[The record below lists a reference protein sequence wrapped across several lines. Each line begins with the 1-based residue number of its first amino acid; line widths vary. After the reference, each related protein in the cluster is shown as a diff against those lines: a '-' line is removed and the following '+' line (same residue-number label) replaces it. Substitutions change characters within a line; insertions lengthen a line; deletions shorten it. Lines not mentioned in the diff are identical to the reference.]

1 MSVAQKKS
9 AVFGKIAAAQ
19 TLAGNMPKLKGKNS
33 FPSVNNKGDA
43 INFLTDI
50 IISLIGTV
58 ALVAAIIDILT
69 KSLGKIEKDI
79 KKALKVELKSIVSC
93 GINPSLP
100 DFIKSTGSGIVIE
113 VKKVDFVNLFKV
125 DANTT
130 VGKLLYN
137 DVTPL
142 LVDSTDFNT
151 FLSGVI
157 KNDGQTFTW
166 RNILDITYNA
176 NGAGTRPNNTF
187 TIKANQTYDTKTL
200 NDLNND
206 FIDTLTLFNI
216 DNIVVRI
223 VEIIFGSISFSIS
236 KTRKQLE
243 EEEKINKII
252 DKMVDEDINTK
263 DNDTQGDDGF
273 FSFSNEDMVVI
284 ERRSIERQR
293 GIIKIKTSEEV
304 NGSVPVSSLTSF
316 TETMSVAQ
324 TEKQKKDALTNGLNK
339 MADDSSG
346 KVTNPS
352 DKYTVKLN
360 FFMSIIKNLIKV
372 IVGIILSPKIVLIF
386 LINYKIVYGPN
397 ASYKDGV
404 DFIRKNKKLFKQ
416 IIKRIAGMIIR
427 ILLAIAMRR
436 ITKLIGDATKEKLK
450 EKLATKKAQL
460 LSLTGVP
467 QEALRKIKGLM

>member
-1 MSVAQKKS
+1 MSIAQKK
-9 AVFGKIAAAQ
+9 AKVFGNIAAAQ
-19 TLAGNMPKLKGKNS
+19 TMTGNMPKLKNKNS

-43 INFLTDI
+43 ISFLTDI

-58 ALVAAIIDILT
+58 ALIGAIIDILT

-79 KKALKVELKSIVSC
+79 KKALKIELKSIVSC
-93 GINPSLP
+93 GVNPSLP
-100 DFIKSTGSGIVIE
+100 AFIKSTGSGIVIE
-113 VKKVDFVNLFKV
+113 VKRIDFINLFKV

-137 DVTPL
+137 DVTPQL
-142 LVDSTDFNT
+142 TDSTDFNT

-157 KNDGQTFTW
+157 KNDGQTFVW
-166 RNILDITYNA
+166 RNIFDVTFNSVGNA
-176 NGAGTRPNNTF
+176 TRPNNTF
-187 TIKANQTYDTKTL
+187 TIKAHSTYDTKTL

-206 FIDTLTLFNI
+206 FIDSLTLFNTE
-216 DNIVVRI
+216 NIVVRI

-273 FSFSNEDMVVI
+273 FSFTNEEMVVI
-284 ERRSIERQR
+284 ERRSSERQR
-293 GIIKIKTSEEV
+293 GVIKIKTSEDV
-304 NGSVPVSSLTSF
+304 NSSVPVSSLTSF
-316 TETMSVAQ
+316 TQTMSVAQ
-324 TEKQKKDALTNGLNK
+324 TEKEKKDSLTKNLND
-339 MADDSSG
+339 MAEESSK
-346 KVTNPS
+346 KVTNQG

-372 IVGIILSPKIVLIF
+372 IVGIVLSPKIVMIF
-386 LINYKIVYGPN
+386 LLNYKIVYGPN
-397 ASYKDGV
+397 ATYKDGV

-436 ITKLIGDATKEKLK
+436 ITKLITDATKEKLK
-450 EKLATKKAQL
+450 EKMVNKKAQL

-467 QEALRKIKGLM
+467 QEALRKIKGL

>member
-1 MSVAQKKS
+1 MLFHYADI
-9 AVFGKIAAAQ
+9 GE
-19 TLAGNMPKLKGKNS
+19 
-33 FPSVNNKGDA
+33 DA
-43 INFLTDI
+43 DRRNY
-50 IISLIGTV
+50 
-58 ALVAAIIDILT
+58 
-69 KSLGKIEKDI
+69 
-79 KKALKVELKSIVSC
+79 KVS
-93 GINPSLP
+93 
-100 DFIKSTGSGIVIE
+100 
-113 VKKVDFVNLFKV
+113 
-125 DANTT
+125 
-130 VGKLLYN
+130 Y
-137 DVTPL
+137 
-142 LVDSTDFNT
+142 
-151 FLSGVI
+151 
-157 KNDGQTFTW
+157 
-166 RNILDITYNA
+166 
-176 NGAGTRPNNTF
+176 
-187 TIKANQTYDTKTL
+187 
-200 NDLNND
+200 
-206 FIDTLTLFNI
+206 
-216 DNIVVRI
+216 
-223 VEIIFGSISFSIS
+223 
-236 KTRKQLE
+236 
-243 EEEKINKII
+243 EKINKII

-346 KVTNPS
+346 KVTNPG

-386 LINYKIVYGPN
+386 LIIYNIVYGPN

>member
-1 MSVAQKKS
+1 
-9 AVFGKIAAAQ
+9 
-19 TLAGNMPKLKGKNS
+19 
-33 FPSVNNKGDA
+33 
-43 INFLTDI
+43 
-50 IISLIGTV
+50 
-58 ALVAAIIDILT
+58 
-69 KSLGKIEKDI
+69 
-79 KKALKVELKSIVSC
+79 
-93 GINPSLP
+93 
-100 DFIKSTGSGIVIE
+100 
-113 VKKVDFVNLFKV
+113 
-125 DANTT
+125 
-130 VGKLLYN
+130 
-137 DVTPL
+137 
-142 LVDSTDFNT
+142 
-151 FLSGVI
+151 
-157 KNDGQTFTW
+157 
-166 RNILDITYNA
+166 LDITYNA
-176 NGAGTRPNNTF
+176 NGTGTRPNNTF

-346 KVTNPS
+346 KVTNPG